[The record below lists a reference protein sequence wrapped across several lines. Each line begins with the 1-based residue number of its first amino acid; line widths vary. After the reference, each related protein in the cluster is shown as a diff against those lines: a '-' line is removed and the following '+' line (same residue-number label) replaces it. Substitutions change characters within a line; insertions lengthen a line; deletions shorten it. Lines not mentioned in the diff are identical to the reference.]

1 MDGSGTF
8 GLSTLAAKILHMS
21 RSEKKYTSSAMLS
34 KEMPMNR
41 PRNPPQAARNSN
53 FPDCSDRF
61 FVINSFS
68 A

>member
-1 MDGSGTF
+1 MDGTWTGF
-8 GLSTLAAKILHMS
+8 STSTAKTLHKS

-34 KEMPMNR
+34 NEMPMNS
-41 PRNPPQAARNSN
+41 PRNPPQAAKNSN

-61 FVINSFS
+61 FVMNSFS